1 MTGLGTT
8 SWLILTMDI
17 VREADVV
24 AARQRARRIAELI
37 GFETQDQ
44 TRIATAVSEIARNAF
59 EYAHQGQVDFNVHCP
74 EQSPQQFLVTIKDNG
89 PGIRDLD
96 AVLEGR
102 FNSSNGFGV
111 GLSGA
116 RRLVEEFR
124 VASAPGKGTAVTIG
138 KAFGRRQAPLTPDA
152 VAAVKAQL
160 AQEQPQDQ
168 PLNILAQQNWE
179 AASSLSELGQRQKE
193 IGQLSLEL
201 EDTNRGVVALHNEL
215 EQKAEELRQASELK
229 TRFLSHMSHEFRTP
243 LNSILALSDILMS
256 RVDGDLSSEQAHQV
270 RLIHRSAESLYELV
284 NDLLD
289 IAKLEAG
296 RIDLRVSTFGVADL
310 FSGLRAVMKPLQ
322 RNARVQLIFEE
333 PSPDL
338 PELTSDEGKVV
349 QIIRNFISNALKFT
363 LDGEVRVSALQQ
375 AGRLHLTVKD
385 TGVGIAEADR
395 NCIFEEFSQIDS
407 PTQRLVKGTGLGLS
421 LCRRLADVLQ
431 GDIILESEVGKGSEF
446 TLSVPVAI
454 ACTSTRAE
462 GEQLSEE
469 TAPHSSGGSEERA
482 ATSAPA
488 AFVPVILIADDD
500 AAFRYAL
507 RQMIASGD
515 RSFVIEEVE
524 DGLECLRKARENRPD
539 VIVLDLEMPGR
550 SGFEVLE
557 QLSQDAKLREI
568 PVLISSS
575 ADFDSVPHERT
586 SGASVFLSKR
596 ELTRQ
601 TITAALDRILEGR
614 S

>member
-8 SWLILTMDI
+8 SWLILTMEI

-44 TRIATAVSEIARNAF
+44 TRLATAVSEIARNAF
-59 EYAHQGQVDFNVHCP
+59 EYAHHGLVDFYVHCP
-74 EQSPQQFLVTIKDNG
+74 KQAPQQFLVTIKDNG

-102 FNSSNGFGV
+102 GNSPNGFGV
-111 GLSGA
+111 GLFGA
-116 RRLVEEFR
+116 KRLVEEFR
-124 VASAPGKGTAVTIG
+124 IASAPNKGTTVTIG
-138 KAFGRRQAPLTPDA
+138 KAFGRRQASLTPDA

-160 AQEQPQDQ
+160 AQEQPLDQ

-179 AASSLSELGQRQKE
+179 AASSLGELGQRQKE
-193 IGQLSLEL
+193 VRQLSLEL

-215 EQKAEELRQASELK
+215 EQKAEQLRQASELK

-243 LNSILALSDILMS
+243 LNSILALSDILIS

-296 RIDLRVSTFGVADL
+296 RIDLRVSSFGVADL

-322 RNARVQLIFEE
+322 RNPRVQLIFEE

-338 PELTSDEGKVV
+338 PELKSDEGKVV

-363 LDGEVRVSALQQ
+363 PDGEVRVTASEK

-385 TGVGIAEADR
+385 TGIGIAEADR

-431 GDIILESEVGKGSEF
+431 GEIILESEVGKGSAF
-446 TLSVPVAI
+446 TLSIPVAI
-454 ACTSTRAE
+454 EGTPKQAE
-462 GEQLSEE
+462 GDQLREE
-469 TAPHSSGGSEERA
+469 TAHRPPSGREPSRTGGG
-482 ATSAPA
+482 A
-488 AFVPVILIADDD
+488 AFVILIADDD
-500 AAFRYAL
+500 TAFRYAL
-507 RQMIASGD
+507 RQMIASGE
-515 RSFVIEEVE
+515 RAFVIDEAE

-550 SGFEVLE
+550 SGFEVLDE
-557 QLSQDAKLREI
+557 LSLDAKLREI

-575 ADFDSVPHERT
+575 ADFDSVPHELT
-586 SGASVFLSKR
+586 NGATAFLSKR
-596 ELTRQ
+596 DLTRQ